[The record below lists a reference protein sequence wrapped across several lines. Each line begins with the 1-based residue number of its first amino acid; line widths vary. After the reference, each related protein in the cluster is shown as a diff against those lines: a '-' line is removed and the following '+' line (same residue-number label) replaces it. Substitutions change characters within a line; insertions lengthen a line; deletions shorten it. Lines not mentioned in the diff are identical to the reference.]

1 MSSDTKRWAFY
12 VIWVLFCVALFCKP
26 LFSLFELATNDESAS
41 HILLI
46 PLVSAFLLYTERK
59 PLESNTPADYPWA
72 LFFSIAAI
80 LGAIVSF
87 RVLPGG
93 SKGQLG
99 VYILAWIFL
108 LVAGFTAIL
117 GRRTAK
123 NSYFPLAFLLFAIPL
138 PDSILNRVI
147 YFLQA
152 GSAEVASFFFDLS
165 GAPVLREGFIFRLPK
180 VNIEVAR
187 ECSGIRSSIALLILA
202 VLVSHFAFRP
212 FWKKLVFLFAGL
224 LMMLVKNG
232 VRIATLT
239 LLANY
244 VSPAFLTGKLHHQ
257 GGVVFFLIGLGL
269 LLPVFWLLQR
279 NEPKMAHA
287 KAAP

>member
-1 MSSDTKRWAFY
+1 MSSDTKRWGLY
-12 VIWVLFCVALFCKP
+12 IIWVLFCVALFCKP
-26 LFSLFELATNDESAS
+26 LHRLFDLALNDESAS

-46 PLVSAFLLYTERK
+46 PLISAFLLYSERK
-59 PLESNTPADYPWA
+59 PLESNAPADYVWA

-80 LGAIVSF
+80 LST
-87 RVLPGG
+87 VLCLREIPSG
-93 SKGQLG
+93 SKEQLA
-99 VYILAWIFL
+99 VYILALIFL

-117 GRRTAK
+117 GRHTAK

-138 PDSILNRVI
+138 PDSILNRAI

-152 GSAEVASFFFDLS
+152 GSAEVASFLFELS

-202 VLVSHFAFRP
+202 LLVSHFAFRP

-224 LMMLVKNG
+224 LIMLIKNG

-257 GGVVFFLIGLGL
+257 GGIVFFLIGLGL
-269 LLPVFWLLQR
+269 LVPVFWLLQR

-287 KAAP
+287 KTAS